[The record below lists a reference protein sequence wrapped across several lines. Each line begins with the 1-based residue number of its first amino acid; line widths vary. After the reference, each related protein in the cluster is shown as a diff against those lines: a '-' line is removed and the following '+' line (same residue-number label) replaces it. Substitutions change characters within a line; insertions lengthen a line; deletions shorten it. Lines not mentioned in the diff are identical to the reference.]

1 MEAILDAAPSRFV
14 EPVVIANGRAQFEQV
29 LDAVVPATSA
39 PSDGDDVSST
49 DCWSGSIS
57 EVSVMAARLLA
68 ADTCMIMLI
77 AGNIGESAARCAI
90 SAGRP
95 LLIDGR
101 SCDVRLVGTSKAA
114 SCVERIVVSPIRI
127 GREIVGAINFFK
139 VDRTRCDAALL
150 AATEIVASLVGQSL
164 QALRLESLLHSR
176 FAQLAIFVA
185 SDNKAE
191 QALTV
196 ARGGVGQLAR
206 ILAKSFYREMVRLGC
221 DSGQIVDAASEI
233 ISQLSG
239 SLKKHRD
246 RLQRIPKTTGDG
258 E

>member
-1 MEAILDAAPSRFV
+1 
-14 EPVVIANGRAQFEQV
+14 
-29 LDAVVPATSA
+29 
-39 PSDGDDVSST
+39 
-49 DCWSGSIS
+49 
-57 EVSVMAARLLA
+57 MAARLLA

-77 AGNIGESAARCAI
+77 AGNIGDRLTFRTYCSELSTDGPARKDQTRQGESAARCAI

-164 QALRLESLLHSR
+164 HALRLESLLHSR

-185 SDNKAE
+185 SGNKAE

-196 ARGGVGQLAR
+196 ARGGVGQLAG

-233 ISQLSG
+233 ISLLSG

-246 RLQRIPKTTGDG
+246 RLQRIPKTTGND
-258 E
+258 ELAD